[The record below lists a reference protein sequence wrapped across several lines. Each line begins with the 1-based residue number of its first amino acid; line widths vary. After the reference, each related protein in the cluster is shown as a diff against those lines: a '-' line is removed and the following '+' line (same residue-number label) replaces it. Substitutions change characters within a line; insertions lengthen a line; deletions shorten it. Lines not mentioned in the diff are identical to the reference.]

1 MDRDGN
7 RSRPSA
13 QKGVLLVFTA
23 LLLPVVFACAGL
35 AVDLGN
41 MYVHK
46 SNLQNAV
53 DSAALAGAAGYIA
66 GGETAEDH
74 PGANIMSDEYLKA
87 NLGGEYQK
95 LIVKDFQAQTV
106 SGKTYY
112 RVKVTQKSPVYFMTL
127 LGLDPLTDVS
137 ADAVAQVGSAGS
149 SSSGFGFKDLI
160 VANHISDL
168 GSIGPNYY
176 YWWRDIFSPYL
187 LGSYGIQAT
196 YDGNIVERGSDSPG
210 YAFTPDAYNKT
221 LGWAVADHN
230 YFRLSDGGDTDYN
243 SFYDSTERKFDDC
256 CNEFW
261 NVATY
266 VSKGLL
272 RGEILFAIDH
282 MNEVL
287 RHELL
292 RMISWYVGTEKGFNF
307 SLGKNYKFLDKHI
320 SKELWDNLLNT
331 YSMSSYEEMWK
342 SFDLCLCLF
351 KKISKKV
358 ADSLGYNYPDYDE
371 NVTKYLETQKR
382 ISNKYL
388 YGNRY

>member
-1 MDRDGN
+1 MRTEKEIYDLVLNFAFQDERIRIATLEGSRTNVNIPKDNLQDYDITFFVIDMGEFLKSDDWLSVFGN
-7 RSRPSA
+7 RIMM
-13 QKGVLLVFTA
+13 QKPEDMELFPPEEKGFSYIMLFDDGVKIDLT
-23 LLLPVVFACAGL
+23 LLPVSML
-35 AVDLGN
+35 
-41 MYVHK
+41 
-46 SNLQNAV
+46 
-53 DSAALAGAAGYIA
+53 
-66 GGETAEDH
+66 E
-74 PGANIMSDEYLKA
+74 EYLTRD
-87 NLGGEYQK
+87 K
-95 LIVKDFQAQTV
+95 LVKIMLDKDNMIKTEIVPTDED
-106 SGKTYY
+106 YY
-112 RVKVTQKSPVYFMTL
+112 IKCP
-127 LGLDPLTDVS
+127 
-137 ADAVAQVGSAGS
+137 
-149 SSSGFGFKDLI
+149 
-160 VANHISDL
+160 
-168 GSIGPNYY
+168 
-176 YWWRDIFSPYL
+176 
-187 LGSYGIQAT
+187 
-196 YDGNIVERGSDSPG
+196 
-210 YAFTPDAYNKT
+210 
-221 LGWAVADHN
+221 
-230 YFRLSDGGDTDYN
+230 
-243 SFYDSTERKFDDC
+243 TERKFDDC

>member
-1 MDRDGN
+1 MRTEKEIYDLVLNFAFQDERIRIVTLEGSRNNDNIPKANLQDYDITFFVIDMGEFLKSDDWLSVFGN
-7 RSRPSA
+7 RIMM
-13 QKGVLLVFTA
+13 QKPEDMELFPPEEKGFSYIMLFDDGVKIDLT
-23 LLLPVVFACAGL
+23 LLPVSML
-35 AVDLGN
+35 
-41 MYVHK
+41 
-46 SNLQNAV
+46 
-53 DSAALAGAAGYIA
+53 
-66 GGETAEDH
+66 E
-74 PGANIMSDEYLKA
+74 EYLTRD
-87 NLGGEYQK
+87 K
-95 LIVKDFQAQTV
+95 LVKIMLDKDNMIKTEIVPTDED
-106 SGKTYY
+106 YY
-112 RVKVTQKSPVYFMTL
+112 IKCP
-127 LGLDPLTDVS
+127 
-137 ADAVAQVGSAGS
+137 
-149 SSSGFGFKDLI
+149 
-160 VANHISDL
+160 
-168 GSIGPNYY
+168 
-176 YWWRDIFSPYL
+176 
-187 LGSYGIQAT
+187 
-196 YDGNIVERGSDSPG
+196 
-210 YAFTPDAYNKT
+210 
-221 LGWAVADHN
+221 
-230 YFRLSDGGDTDYN
+230 
-243 SFYDSTERKFDDC
+243 TERKFDDC

>member
-1 MDRDGN
+1 MRTEKEIYDLVLNFAFQDERIRIVTLEGARTNVNIPKDNLQDYDITFFVIDMGEFLKSDDWLSVFGN
-7 RSRPSA
+7 RLMM
-13 QKGVLLVFTA
+13 QKPEDMELFPPEEKGFSYIMLFDDGVKIDLT
-23 LLLPVVFACAGL
+23 LLPVSML
-35 AVDLGN
+35 
-41 MYVHK
+41 
-46 SNLQNAV
+46 
-53 DSAALAGAAGYIA
+53 
-66 GGETAEDH
+66 E
-74 PGANIMSDEYLKA
+74 EYLTRD
-87 NLGGEYQK
+87 K
-95 LIVKDFQAQTV
+95 LVKIMLDKDNMIKTEIVPTDED
-106 SGKTYY
+106 YY
-112 RVKVTQKSPVYFMTL
+112 IKCP
-127 LGLDPLTDVS
+127 
-137 ADAVAQVGSAGS
+137 
-149 SSSGFGFKDLI
+149 
-160 VANHISDL
+160 
-168 GSIGPNYY
+168 
-176 YWWRDIFSPYL
+176 
-187 LGSYGIQAT
+187 
-196 YDGNIVERGSDSPG
+196 
-210 YAFTPDAYNKT
+210 
-221 LGWAVADHN
+221 
-230 YFRLSDGGDTDYN
+230 
-243 SFYDSTERKFDDC
+243 TERKFDDC

>member
-1 MDRDGN
+1 MKIDDWLSVFGN
-7 RSRPSA
+7 RIMM
-13 QKGVLLVFTA
+13 QKPEDMELFPPEEKGFSYIMLFDDGVKIDLT
-23 LLLPVVFACAGL
+23 LLPVSML
-35 AVDLGN
+35 
-41 MYVHK
+41 
-46 SNLQNAV
+46 
-53 DSAALAGAAGYIA
+53 
-66 GGETAEDH
+66 E
-74 PGANIMSDEYLKA
+74 EYLTRD
-87 NLGGEYQK
+87 K
-95 LIVKDFQAQTV
+95 LVKIMLDKDNMIKTEIVPTDED
-106 SGKTYY
+106 YY
-112 RVKVTQKSPVYFMTL
+112 IKCP
-127 LGLDPLTDVS
+127 
-137 ADAVAQVGSAGS
+137 
-149 SSSGFGFKDLI
+149 
-160 VANHISDL
+160 
-168 GSIGPNYY
+168 
-176 YWWRDIFSPYL
+176 
-187 LGSYGIQAT
+187 
-196 YDGNIVERGSDSPG
+196 
-210 YAFTPDAYNKT
+210 
-221 LGWAVADHN
+221 
-230 YFRLSDGGDTDYN
+230 
-243 SFYDSTERKFDDC
+243 TERKFDDC

>member
-1 MDRDGN
+1 MRTEKEIYDLVLNFAFQDERIRIVTLEGFRTNVNIPKDNLQDYDITFFVIDMGEFLKSDDWLSVFGN
-7 RSRPSA
+7 RIMM
-13 QKGVLLVFTA
+13 QKPEDMELFPPEEKGFSYIMLFDDGVKIDLT
-23 LLLPVVFACAGL
+23 LLPVSML
-35 AVDLGN
+35 
-41 MYVHK
+41 
-46 SNLQNAV
+46 
-53 DSAALAGAAGYIA
+53 
-66 GGETAEDH
+66 E
-74 PGANIMSDEYLKA
+74 EYLTRD
-87 NLGGEYQK
+87 K
-95 LIVKDFQAQTV
+95 LVKIMLDKDNMIKTEIVPTDED
-106 SGKTYY
+106 YY
-112 RVKVTQKSPVYFMTL
+112 IKCP
-127 LGLDPLTDVS
+127 
-137 ADAVAQVGSAGS
+137 
-149 SSSGFGFKDLI
+149 
-160 VANHISDL
+160 
-168 GSIGPNYY
+168 
-176 YWWRDIFSPYL
+176 
-187 LGSYGIQAT
+187 
-196 YDGNIVERGSDSPG
+196 
-210 YAFTPDAYNKT
+210 
-221 LGWAVADHN
+221 
-230 YFRLSDGGDTDYN
+230 
-243 SFYDSTERKFDDC
+243 TERKFDDC

>member
-1 MDRDGN
+1 MRTEKQIYDTILNFAKADDRIRVVTLEGSRTNINIIQDDFQDYDITFFVIDMGEFLKSDDWLSVFGN
-7 RSRPSA
+7 RIMM
-13 QKGVLLVFTA
+13 QKPEDMELFPPEEKGFSYIMLFDDGVKIDLT
-23 LLLPVVFACAGL
+23 LLPVSML
-35 AVDLGN
+35 
-41 MYVHK
+41 
-46 SNLQNAV
+46 
-53 DSAALAGAAGYIA
+53 
-66 GGETAEDH
+66 E
-74 PGANIMSDEYLKA
+74 EYLTRD
-87 NLGGEYQK
+87 K
-95 LIVKDFQAQTV
+95 LVKIMLDKDNMIKTEIVPTDED
-106 SGKTYY
+106 YY
-112 RVKVTQKSPVYFMTL
+112 IKCP
-127 LGLDPLTDVS
+127 
-137 ADAVAQVGSAGS
+137 
-149 SSSGFGFKDLI
+149 
-160 VANHISDL
+160 
-168 GSIGPNYY
+168 
-176 YWWRDIFSPYL
+176 
-187 LGSYGIQAT
+187 
-196 YDGNIVERGSDSPG
+196 
-210 YAFTPDAYNKT
+210 
-221 LGWAVADHN
+221 
-230 YFRLSDGGDTDYN
+230 
-243 SFYDSTERKFDDC
+243 TERKFDDC

-292 RMISWYVGTEKGFNF
+292 RMISWYVGTEKGFYF

>member
-1 MDRDGN
+1 MRTEKEIYDLVLNFAFQDERIRIVTLEGSRTNVNIPTDNLQDYDITFFVIDMGEFLKSDDWLSVFGN
-7 RSRPSA
+7 RIMM
-13 QKGVLLVFTA
+13 QKPEDMELFPPEEKGFSYIMLFDDGVKIDLT
-23 LLLPVVFACAGL
+23 LLPVSML
-35 AVDLGN
+35 
-41 MYVHK
+41 
-46 SNLQNAV
+46 
-53 DSAALAGAAGYIA
+53 
-66 GGETAEDH
+66 E
-74 PGANIMSDEYLKA
+74 EYLTRD
-87 NLGGEYQK
+87 K
-95 LIVKDFQAQTV
+95 LVKIMLDKDNMIKTEIVPTDED
-106 SGKTYY
+106 YY
-112 RVKVTQKSPVYFMTL
+112 IKCP
-127 LGLDPLTDVS
+127 
-137 ADAVAQVGSAGS
+137 
-149 SSSGFGFKDLI
+149 
-160 VANHISDL
+160 
-168 GSIGPNYY
+168 
-176 YWWRDIFSPYL
+176 
-187 LGSYGIQAT
+187 
-196 YDGNIVERGSDSPG
+196 
-210 YAFTPDAYNKT
+210 
-221 LGWAVADHN
+221 
-230 YFRLSDGGDTDYN
+230 
-243 SFYDSTERKFDDC
+243 TERKFDDC

>member
-1 MDRDGN
+1 MRTEKEIYDLVLNFAFQDERIRIVTLEGSRTNVNIPQDNLQDYDITFFVIDMGDFLKSDDWLSVFGN
-7 RSRPSA
+7 RIMM
-13 QKGVLLVFTA
+13 QKPEDMELFPPEEKGFSYIMLFDDGVKIDLT
-23 LLLPVVFACAGL
+23 LLPVSML
-35 AVDLGN
+35 
-41 MYVHK
+41 
-46 SNLQNAV
+46 
-53 DSAALAGAAGYIA
+53 
-66 GGETAEDH
+66 E
-74 PGANIMSDEYLKA
+74 EYLTRD
-87 NLGGEYQK
+87 K
-95 LIVKDFQAQTV
+95 LVKIMLDKDNMIKTEIVPTDED
-106 SGKTYY
+106 YY
-112 RVKVTQKSPVYFMTL
+112 IKCP
-127 LGLDPLTDVS
+127 
-137 ADAVAQVGSAGS
+137 
-149 SSSGFGFKDLI
+149 
-160 VANHISDL
+160 
-168 GSIGPNYY
+168 
-176 YWWRDIFSPYL
+176 
-187 LGSYGIQAT
+187 
-196 YDGNIVERGSDSPG
+196 
-210 YAFTPDAYNKT
+210 
-221 LGWAVADHN
+221 
-230 YFRLSDGGDTDYN
+230 
-243 SFYDSTERKFDDC
+243 TERKFDDC

-382 ISNKYL
+382 I
-388 YGNRY
+388 

>member
-1 MDRDGN
+1 MRTEKEIYDLVLNFAFQDERIRIVTLEGSRTNGNIPKDNLQDYDITFFVIDMGEFLKSDDWLSVFGN
-7 RSRPSA
+7 RIMM
-13 QKGVLLVFTA
+13 QKPEDMELFPPEEKGFSYIMLFDDGVKIDLT
-23 LLLPVVFACAGL
+23 LLPVSML
-35 AVDLGN
+35 
-41 MYVHK
+41 
-46 SNLQNAV
+46 
-53 DSAALAGAAGYIA
+53 
-66 GGETAEDH
+66 E
-74 PGANIMSDEYLKA
+74 EYLTRD
-87 NLGGEYQK
+87 K
-95 LIVKDFQAQTV
+95 LVKIMLDKDNMIKTEIVPTDED
-106 SGKTYY
+106 YY
-112 RVKVTQKSPVYFMTL
+112 IKCPK
-127 LGLDPLTDVS
+127 
-137 ADAVAQVGSAGS
+137 
-149 SSSGFGFKDLI
+149 
-160 VANHISDL
+160 
-168 GSIGPNYY
+168 
-176 YWWRDIFSPYL
+176 
-187 LGSYGIQAT
+187 
-196 YDGNIVERGSDSPG
+196 
-210 YAFTPDAYNKT
+210 
-221 LGWAVADHN
+221 
-230 YFRLSDGGDTDYN
+230 
-243 SFYDSTERKFDDC
+243 ERKFDDC

>member
-1 MDRDGN
+1 MRTEKEIYDLVLNFAFQDERIRIVTLEGSRTNVNIPKDNLQDYDITFFVIDMGEFLKSDDWLSVFDDGV
-7 RSRPSA
+7 
-13 QKGVLLVFTA
+13 KIDLT
-23 LLLPVVFACAGL
+23 LLPVSML
-35 AVDLGN
+35 
-41 MYVHK
+41 
-46 SNLQNAV
+46 
-53 DSAALAGAAGYIA
+53 
-66 GGETAEDH
+66 E
-74 PGANIMSDEYLKA
+74 EYLTRD
-87 NLGGEYQK
+87 K
-95 LIVKDFQAQTV
+95 LVKIMLDKDNMIKTEIVPTDED
-106 SGKTYY
+106 YY
-112 RVKVTQKSPVYFMTL
+112 IKCP
-127 LGLDPLTDVS
+127 
-137 ADAVAQVGSAGS
+137 
-149 SSSGFGFKDLI
+149 
-160 VANHISDL
+160 
-168 GSIGPNYY
+168 
-176 YWWRDIFSPYL
+176 
-187 LGSYGIQAT
+187 
-196 YDGNIVERGSDSPG
+196 
-210 YAFTPDAYNKT
+210 
-221 LGWAVADHN
+221 
-230 YFRLSDGGDTDYN
+230 
-243 SFYDSTERKFDDC
+243 TERKFDDC

>member
-1 MDRDGN
+1 MRTEKQIYDTILNFAKADDRIRVVTLEGSRTNINIIPDDFQDYDITFFVIDMGEFLKSDDWLSVFGN
-7 RSRPSA
+7 RIMM
-13 QKGVLLVFTA
+13 QKPEDMELFPPEEKGFSYIMLFDDGVKIDLT
-23 LLLPVVFACAGL
+23 LLPVSML
-35 AVDLGN
+35 
-41 MYVHK
+41 
-46 SNLQNAV
+46 
-53 DSAALAGAAGYIA
+53 
-66 GGETAEDH
+66 E
-74 PGANIMSDEYLKA
+74 EYLTRD
-87 NLGGEYQK
+87 K
-95 LIVKDFQAQTV
+95 LVKIMLDKDNMIKTEIVPTDED
-106 SGKTYY
+106 YY
-112 RVKVTQKSPVYFMTL
+112 IKCP
-127 LGLDPLTDVS
+127 
-137 ADAVAQVGSAGS
+137 
-149 SSSGFGFKDLI
+149 
-160 VANHISDL
+160 
-168 GSIGPNYY
+168 
-176 YWWRDIFSPYL
+176 
-187 LGSYGIQAT
+187 
-196 YDGNIVERGSDSPG
+196 
-210 YAFTPDAYNKT
+210 
-221 LGWAVADHN
+221 
-230 YFRLSDGGDTDYN
+230 
-243 SFYDSTERKFDDC
+243 TERKFDDC

>member
-1 MDRDGN
+1 MRTEKEIYDLVLNFAFQDERIRIVPLEGSRTNVNIPKDNLQDYDITFFVIDMGEFLKSDDWLSVFGN
-7 RSRPSA
+7 RIMM
-13 QKGVLLVFTA
+13 QKPEDMELFPPEEKGFSYIMLFDDGVKIDLT
-23 LLLPVVFACAGL
+23 LLPVSML
-35 AVDLGN
+35 
-41 MYVHK
+41 
-46 SNLQNAV
+46 
-53 DSAALAGAAGYIA
+53 
-66 GGETAEDH
+66 E
-74 PGANIMSDEYLKA
+74 EYLTRD
-87 NLGGEYQK
+87 K
-95 LIVKDFQAQTV
+95 LVKIMLDKDNMIKTEIVPTDED
-106 SGKTYY
+106 YY
-112 RVKVTQKSPVYFMTL
+112 IKCP
-127 LGLDPLTDVS
+127 
-137 ADAVAQVGSAGS
+137 
-149 SSSGFGFKDLI
+149 
-160 VANHISDL
+160 
-168 GSIGPNYY
+168 
-176 YWWRDIFSPYL
+176 
-187 LGSYGIQAT
+187 
-196 YDGNIVERGSDSPG
+196 
-210 YAFTPDAYNKT
+210 
-221 LGWAVADHN
+221 
-230 YFRLSDGGDTDYN
+230 
-243 SFYDSTERKFDDC
+243 TERKFDDC

>member
-1 MDRDGN
+1 MRTEKEIYDLVLNFAFQDERIRIVTLEWSRTNVNIPKDNLQDYDITFFVIDMGEFLKSDDWLSVFGN
-7 RSRPSA
+7 RIMM
-13 QKGVLLVFTA
+13 QKPEDMELFPPEEKGFSYIMLFDDGVKIDLT
-23 LLLPVVFACAGL
+23 LLPVSML
-35 AVDLGN
+35 
-41 MYVHK
+41 
-46 SNLQNAV
+46 
-53 DSAALAGAAGYIA
+53 
-66 GGETAEDH
+66 E
-74 PGANIMSDEYLKA
+74 EYLTRD
-87 NLGGEYQK
+87 K
-95 LIVKDFQAQTV
+95 LVKIMLDKDNMIKTEIVPTDED
-106 SGKTYY
+106 YY
-112 RVKVTQKSPVYFMTL
+112 IKCP
-127 LGLDPLTDVS
+127 
-137 ADAVAQVGSAGS
+137 
-149 SSSGFGFKDLI
+149 
-160 VANHISDL
+160 
-168 GSIGPNYY
+168 
-176 YWWRDIFSPYL
+176 
-187 LGSYGIQAT
+187 
-196 YDGNIVERGSDSPG
+196 
-210 YAFTPDAYNKT
+210 
-221 LGWAVADHN
+221 
-230 YFRLSDGGDTDYN
+230 
-243 SFYDSTERKFDDC
+243 TERKFDDC

>member
-1 MDRDGN
+1 MRTEKEIYDLVLNFAFQDERIRIVTLEGSRTNFNIPKDNLKDYDITFFVIDMGEFLKSEDWLSVFGN
-7 RSRPSA
+7 RIMM
-13 QKGVLLVFTA
+13 QKPEDMELFPPEEKGFSYIMLFDDGVKIDLT
-23 LLLPVVFACAGL
+23 LLPVSML
-35 AVDLGN
+35 
-41 MYVHK
+41 
-46 SNLQNAV
+46 
-53 DSAALAGAAGYIA
+53 
-66 GGETAEDH
+66 E
-74 PGANIMSDEYLKA
+74 EYLTRD
-87 NLGGEYQK
+87 K
-95 LIVKDFQAQTV
+95 LVKIMLDKDNMIKTEIVPTDED
-106 SGKTYY
+106 YY
-112 RVKVTQKSPVYFMTL
+112 IKCP
-127 LGLDPLTDVS
+127 
-137 ADAVAQVGSAGS
+137 
-149 SSSGFGFKDLI
+149 
-160 VANHISDL
+160 
-168 GSIGPNYY
+168 
-176 YWWRDIFSPYL
+176 
-187 LGSYGIQAT
+187 
-196 YDGNIVERGSDSPG
+196 
-210 YAFTPDAYNKT
+210 
-221 LGWAVADHN
+221 
-230 YFRLSDGGDTDYN
+230 
-243 SFYDSTERKFDDC
+243 TERKFDDC

>member
-1 MDRDGN
+1 MRSEKQVYDTILNFAAMNERIRVVTLEGSRTNINIPPDDFQDYDITFFVTDMQSFINDDNWLNVFGERLILQKPEDMELFPPEEKGFSYIMLFDDGV
-7 RSRPSA
+7 
-13 QKGVLLVFTA
+13 KIDLT
-23 LLLPVVFACAGL
+23 LLPVSML
-35 AVDLGN
+35 
-41 MYVHK
+41 
-46 SNLQNAV
+46 
-53 DSAALAGAAGYIA
+53 
-66 GGETAEDH
+66 E
-74 PGANIMSDEYLKA
+74 EYLTRD
-87 NLGGEYQK
+87 K
-95 LIVKDFQAQTV
+95 LVKIMLDKDNMIKTEIVPTDED
-106 SGKTYY
+106 YY
-112 RVKVTQKSPVYFMTL
+112 IKCP
-127 LGLDPLTDVS
+127 
-137 ADAVAQVGSAGS
+137 
-149 SSSGFGFKDLI
+149 
-160 VANHISDL
+160 
-168 GSIGPNYY
+168 
-176 YWWRDIFSPYL
+176 
-187 LGSYGIQAT
+187 
-196 YDGNIVERGSDSPG
+196 
-210 YAFTPDAYNKT
+210 
-221 LGWAVADHN
+221 
-230 YFRLSDGGDTDYN
+230 
-243 SFYDSTERKFDDC
+243 TERKFDDC

>member
-1 MDRDGN
+1 MRTEKEIYDLVLNFAFQDERIRIVTLEVSRTNVNIPKDNLQDYDITFFVIDMGEFLKSDDWLSVFGN
-7 RSRPSA
+7 RIMM
-13 QKGVLLVFTA
+13 QKPEDMELFPPEEKGFSYIMLFDDGVKIDLT
-23 LLLPVVFACAGL
+23 LLPVSML
-35 AVDLGN
+35 
-41 MYVHK
+41 
-46 SNLQNAV
+46 
-53 DSAALAGAAGYIA
+53 
-66 GGETAEDH
+66 E
-74 PGANIMSDEYLKA
+74 EYLTRD
-87 NLGGEYQK
+87 K
-95 LIVKDFQAQTV
+95 LVKIMLDKDNMIKTEIVPTDED
-106 SGKTYY
+106 YY
-112 RVKVTQKSPVYFMTL
+112 IKCP
-127 LGLDPLTDVS
+127 
-137 ADAVAQVGSAGS
+137 
-149 SSSGFGFKDLI
+149 
-160 VANHISDL
+160 
-168 GSIGPNYY
+168 
-176 YWWRDIFSPYL
+176 
-187 LGSYGIQAT
+187 
-196 YDGNIVERGSDSPG
+196 
-210 YAFTPDAYNKT
+210 
-221 LGWAVADHN
+221 
-230 YFRLSDGGDTDYN
+230 
-243 SFYDSTERKFDDC
+243 TERKFDDC

>member
-1 MDRDGN
+1 MRTEKEIYDLVLNFAFQDERIRIVTLEGLALMLIYQKTIFKIMILLFCYRYGRILKSDDWLSVFGN
-7 RSRPSA
+7 RIMM
-13 QKGVLLVFTA
+13 QKPEDMELFPPEEKGFSYIMLFDDGVKIDLT
-23 LLLPVVFACAGL
+23 LLPVSML
-35 AVDLGN
+35 
-41 MYVHK
+41 
-46 SNLQNAV
+46 
-53 DSAALAGAAGYIA
+53 
-66 GGETAEDH
+66 E
-74 PGANIMSDEYLKA
+74 EYLTRD
-87 NLGGEYQK
+87 K
-95 LIVKDFQAQTV
+95 LVKIMLDKDNMIKTEIVPTDED
-106 SGKTYY
+106 YY
-112 RVKVTQKSPVYFMTL
+112 IKCP
-127 LGLDPLTDVS
+127 
-137 ADAVAQVGSAGS
+137 
-149 SSSGFGFKDLI
+149 
-160 VANHISDL
+160 
-168 GSIGPNYY
+168 
-176 YWWRDIFSPYL
+176 
-187 LGSYGIQAT
+187 
-196 YDGNIVERGSDSPG
+196 
-210 YAFTPDAYNKT
+210 
-221 LGWAVADHN
+221 
-230 YFRLSDGGDTDYN
+230 
-243 SFYDSTERKFDDC
+243 TERKFDDC